1 MIEEA
6 IARVSKME
14 LYFDILQMVLE
25 SNPKVLSE
33 DALIKTMLHILMQYY
48 DGGQW
53 MRDYTLDEQGLL
65 PKDLKRGILTEDT
78 LYNFFDSIRQIE
90 ECK

>member
-14 LYFDILQMVLE
+14 LYFDILQMVAG

-33 DALIKTMLHILMQYY
+33 DALIKTMLHILKQYY

-65 PKDLKRGILTEDT
+65 PRDLKRGILAEDT
-78 LYNFFDSIRQIE
+78 LYDFFDSIRQVE